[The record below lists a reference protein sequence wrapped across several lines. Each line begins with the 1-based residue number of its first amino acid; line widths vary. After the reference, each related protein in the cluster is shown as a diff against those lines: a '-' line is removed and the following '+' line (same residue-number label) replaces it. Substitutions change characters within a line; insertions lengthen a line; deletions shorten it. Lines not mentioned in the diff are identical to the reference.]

1 MYLNV
6 PFEMSLQLIQ
16 PDVSISRLS
25 DKLSNVTV
33 LFCMEVWKSDDGK
46 PDGKNLTHRGVF
58 SLIVACLQYLLPL
71 LIVLGIYGLI
81 YRFLREQQY
90 PRHLRQNKTNA
101 LLASISITHCIIWL
115 PFSVFNIL
123 ADLWPD
129 TVSLQSFHIAVRV
142 RNIFC
147 RTTSDSKLDV
157 TSQTAADTSFMAAC
171 CPHCS
176 KYSFFVQKFNFDFA
190 RNCRFFWG
198 GKTRENFVVLDFL
211 AVDKFDFMRKIV
223 KKILGEKLVKM

>member
-1 MYLNV
+1 
-6 PFEMSLQLIQ
+6 
-16 PDVSISRLS
+16 
-25 DKLSNVTV
+25 
-33 LFCMEVWKSDDGK
+33 MEVWKSDDGK
-46 PDGKNLTHRGVF
+46 LDGKNLTHRGVF

-129 TVSLQSFHIAVRV
+129 TVSFCTMFENHRKSLILHCEQRYIYVLSGQKLIENAKKSILVSFGQPEDCGQTVLQERS
-142 RNIFC
+142 IF
-147 RTTSDSKLDV
+147 TG
-157 TSQTAADTSFMAAC
+157 Q
-171 CPHCS
+171 
-176 KYSFFVQKFNFDFA
+176 
-190 RNCRFFWG
+190 
-198 GKTRENFVVLDFL
+198 
-211 AVDKFDFMRKIV
+211 
-223 KKILGEKLVKM
+223 KLVKMPKY

>member
-1 MYLNV
+1 
-6 PFEMSLQLIQ
+6 
-16 PDVSISRLS
+16 
-25 DKLSNVTV
+25 
-33 LFCMEVWKSDDGK
+33 MEVWKSDDGK
-46 PDGKNLTHRGVF
+46 LDGKNLTHRGVF

-129 TVSLQSFHIAVRV
+129 TVSFCTMFENHRKSLILHCEQRYIYVLSGQKLIENAKNVQMLKNGSFW
-142 RNIFC
+142 
-147 RTTSDSKLDV
+147 
-157 TSQTAADTSFMAAC
+157 Q
-171 CPHCS
+171 
-176 KYSFFVQKFNFDFA
+176 FF
-190 RNCRFFWG
+190 
-198 GKTRENFVVLDFL
+198 ENLKL
-211 AVDKFDFMRKIV
+211 AVKQCYQTGQKCQNENSNARFW
-223 KKILGEKLVKM
+223 

>member
-1 MYLNV
+1 M
-6 PFEMSLQLIQ
+6 
-16 PDVSISRLS
+16 SISHLS

-46 PDGKNLTHRGVF
+46 LDGKNLTHRGVF

-129 TVSLQSFHIAVRV
+129 TVSLCTMFENHRKSLILQCERSELRLQ
-142 RNIFC
+142 
-147 RTTSDSKLDV
+147 LDK
-157 TSQTAADTSFMAAC
+157 SS
-171 CPHCS
+171 
-176 KYSFFVQKFNFDFA
+176 
-190 RNCRFFWG
+190 
-198 GKTRENFVVLDFL
+198 
-211 AVDKFDFMRKIV
+211 
-223 KKILGEKLVKM
+223 

>member
-1 MYLNV
+1 MKYCIFLCI
-6 PFEMSLQLIQ
+6 LQLVE
-16 PDVSISRLS
+16 PDVSKIFPNLS
-25 DKLSNVTV
+25 HVS
-33 LFCMEVWKSDDGK
+33 FCMEVWKT
-46 PDGKNLTHRGVF
+46 PNTENLTHRGVY

-129 TVSLQSFHIAVRV
+129 TVSY
-142 RNIFC
+142 
-147 RTTSDSKLDV
+147 V
-157 TSQTAADTSFMAAC
+157 T
-171 CPHCS
+171 
-176 KYSFFVQKFNFDFA
+176 
-190 RNCRFFWG
+190 
-198 GKTRENFVVLDFL
+198 
-211 AVDKFDFMRKIV
+211 
-223 KKILGEKLVKM
+223 

>member
-129 TVSLQSFHIAVRV
+129 TVSCKVSTMQYEY
-142 RNIFC
+142 
-147 RTTSDSKLDV
+147 V
-157 TSQTAADTSFMAAC
+157 TFSVEQLLTVNWM
-171 CPHCS
+171 
-176 KYSFFVQKFNFDFA
+176 
-190 RNCRFFWG
+190 
-198 GKTRENFVVLDFL
+198 
-211 AVDKFDFMRKIV
+211 
-223 KKILGEKLVKM
+223 

>member
-1 MYLNV
+1 
-6 PFEMSLQLIQ
+6 
-16 PDVSISRLS
+16 
-25 DKLSNVTV
+25 
-33 LFCMEVWKSDDGK
+33 MEVWKSDDGK
-46 PDGKNLTHRGVF
+46 LDGKNLTHRGVF

-129 TVSLQSFHIAVRV
+129 TVS
-142 RNIFC
+142 FC
-147 RTTSDSKLDV
+147 TMFENHRKGLILHCEQRYIYVLNGQKLIENEKNV
-157 TSQTAADTSFMAAC
+157 QFCVVFACGQT
-171 CPHCS
+171 
-176 KYSFFVQKFNFDFA
+176 
-190 RNCRFFWG
+190 
-198 GKTRENFVVLDFL
+198 VLPDRL
-211 AVDKFDFMRKIV
+211 
-223 KKILGEKLVKM
+223 ILI

>member
-1 MYLNV
+1 
-6 PFEMSLQLIQ
+6 
-16 PDVSISRLS
+16 
-25 DKLSNVTV
+25 
-33 LFCMEVWKSDDGK
+33 MEVWKSDDGK
-46 PDGKNLTHRGVF
+46 LDGKNLTHRGVF

-129 TVSLQSFHIAVRV
+129 TVSFCTMFENHTKSLILQCEQRYIYVLSGQ
-142 RNIFC
+142 
-147 RTTSDSKLDV
+147 KLIEN
-157 TSQTAADTSFMAAC
+157 A
-171 CPHCS
+171 
-176 KYSFFVQKFNFDFA
+176 KNVQ
-190 RNCRFFWG
+190 FWG
-198 GKTRENFVVLDFL
+198 VFENLKL
-211 AVDKFDFMRKIV
+211 AVKQCYQTGLKS
-223 KKILGEKLVKM
+223 

>member
-1 MYLNV
+1 
-6 PFEMSLQLIQ
+6 
-16 PDVSISRLS
+16 
-25 DKLSNVTV
+25 
-33 LFCMEVWKSDDGK
+33 MEVWKSDDGK
-46 PDGKNLTHRGVF
+46 LDGKNLTHRGVF

-129 TVSLQSFHIAVRV
+129 TVS
-142 RNIFC
+142 FC
-147 RTTSDSKLDV
+147 TMFENHRKSLIL
-157 TSQTAADTSFMAAC
+157 
-171 CPHCS
+171 HCEWA
-176 KYSFFVQKFNFDFA
+176 KFTF
-190 RNCRFFWG
+190 G
-198 GKTRENFVVLDFL
+198 
-211 AVDKFDFMRKIV
+211 VDKSLLKMPKI
-223 KKILGEKLVKM
+223 IHFG

>member
-1 MYLNV
+1 
-6 PFEMSLQLIQ
+6 
-16 PDVSISRLS
+16 
-25 DKLSNVTV
+25 
-33 LFCMEVWKSDDGK
+33 MEVWKSDDGK
-46 PDGKNLTHRGVF
+46 LDGKNLTHRGVF

-129 TVSLQSFHIAVRV
+129 TVS
-142 RNIFC
+142 FC
-147 RTTSDSKLDV
+147 TMFENHRKSLILHCEQRYIYVLSGQKLIEN
-157 TSQTAADTSFMAAC
+157 A
-171 CPHCS
+171 
-176 KYSFFVQKFNFDFA
+176 KYVQ
-190 RNCRFFWG
+190 FWG
-198 GKTRENFVVLDFL
+198 VFENLKL
-211 AVDKFDFMRKIV
+211 AVKQCYQT
-223 KKILGEKLVKM
+223 GQS